1 MLFVKMALQCC
12 WFVSTKNKYIKNK
25 AIVWEVEFFETLSDI
40 SKSKLHV
47 KAIIWQNGRLNFS
60 LLFDEREKQQMLTA
74 AKA

>member
-47 KAIIWQNGRLNFS
+47 KAII
-60 LLFDEREKQQMLTA
+60 
-74 AKA
+74 